1 MKHTL
6 KGQTMRLTTILAAA
20 TILAG
25 CSKEKTE
32 TPPPEPETH
41 STEVTIYA
49 TEQNKVFGGTAKYF
63 CSDFIPGSPLPKHW
77 YEIDVMLTDGAQSG
91 SDESL
96 WISNDTLYIKKIFSL
111 AKITGIDVI
120 LLTDYDNGHP
130 KGNSIADQFVIRY
143 NDTDTM
149 DMKECFRM
157 GNTLDWQDGLICLL
171 ISRTLPS
178 GANNNDFFGMRQ
190 DRQNLGAL
198 LQLTLEDSTII
209 ETRPSLELW
218 F

>member
-1 MKHTL
+1 MKHIQKSRATAWAISL
-6 KGQTMRLTTILAAA
+6 APTT

-25 CSKEKTE
+25 CSKEMTE

-77 YEIDVMLTDGAQSG
+77 YEIDVMLMDGDLSG

-96 WISNDTLYIKKIFSL
+96 WINLVHQKDLQPRENHRDRCHSADRLRYR
-111 AKITGIDVI
+111 
-120 LLTDYDNGHP
+120 HP
-130 KGNSIADQFVIRY
+130 KGNSIADIFLIRY

-149 DMKECFRM
+149 DVKEYFRM
-157 GNTLDWQDGLICLL
+157 GNTLNWQGGRVCLL

-178 GANNNDFFGMRQ
+178 GAKNNDFSAIRQ
-190 DRQNLGAL
+190 DKLNLGAL
-198 LQLTLEDSTII
+198 LQLTLEDNTII
-209 ETRPSLELW
+209 EIQPSLKLW
-218 F
+218 I